1 MLLQEEGEGVGLG
14 RGGGDALGQPVGR
27 DARAGDGGHP
37 GAVGRHPGRRQP
49 LGRDARPLGRRDTV
63 AAKPLGR
70 DAHAWQG
77 AWGKG
82 CRKQL
87 KAVVVVAGT
96 RLCHMRDPA
105 VHTTSIHQ

>member
-14 RGGGDALGQPVGR
+14 RGGGDALGQPV
-27 DARAGDGGHP
+27 
-37 GAVGRHPGRRQP
+37 
-49 LGRDARPLGRRDTV
+49 GRDARPLGRRDTV